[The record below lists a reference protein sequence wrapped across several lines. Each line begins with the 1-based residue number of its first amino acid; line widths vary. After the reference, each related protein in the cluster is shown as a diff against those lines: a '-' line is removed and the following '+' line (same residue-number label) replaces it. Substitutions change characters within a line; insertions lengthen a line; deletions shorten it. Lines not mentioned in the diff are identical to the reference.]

1 MPIIAVAVA
10 IFADVAAGAAVAATV
25 GGIAAI
31 SATTALE
38 IVAAV
43 GATVGAIGAVTRDKT
58 LSTVGLALG
67 AVGGIGALASS
78 AGLFGAEAASGA
90 SLFGGTPE
98 ATGSAFGSAASDA
111 SNAATYGA
119 TAGSTVAGEAASA
132 GMSVADA
139 ASANTIDFIAGTS
152 AASAAPP
159 GDLTTLATTSENALD
174 PAAALTGA
182 RPTALAAGSD
192 TTTNILGGGVGLPTP
207 PVPPSQPP
215 IISDAT
221 GSLASGDASA
231 SGQGFVNTAGGTPGG
246 GGGVEG
252 FTAGD
257 VPADKGIFGKIM
269 DFADKH
275 PVAALGALQAGGSLL
290 SGATSTLTPAQVN
303 ALNAQAAQ
311 NQSAANL
318 LTQQQKNLAMP
329 KAVASL
335 APVTGAPQP
344 LVPPISSGFINAAP
358 KLAPVTGAVA

>member
-90 SLFGGTPE
+90 SLFGGTSE

-119 TAGSTVAGEAASA
+119 TAASAGAGEAATA

-139 ASANTIDFIAGTS
+139 ASAGTIDFVAGTS

-182 RPTALAAGSD
+182 KPTALARTGTPD
-192 TTTNILGGGVGLPTP
+192 TTASILNGGMGLPNQTTP
-207 PVPPSQPP
+207 VVPTATTPETVATDMINPP
-215 IISDAT
+215 PAPPY
-221 GSLASGDASA
+221 G
-231 SGQGFVNTAGGTPGG
+231 
-246 GGGVEG
+246 
-252 FTAGD
+252 GD
-257 VPADKGIFGKIM
+257 VNPVTGEVNAYTGPTDKGIFGKIM

-290 SGATSTLTPAQVN
+290 SGATSTLTPAQVS
-303 ALNAQAAQ
+303 ALNSQAAQ
-311 NQSAANL
+311 NQAAANL
-318 LTQQQKNLAMP
+318 LTQQQKNLQMP

-358 KLAPVTGAVA
+358 RLAPVTGAPT